1 MMTSKQ
7 KNLIIRTITGIL
19 FVAIMITGFLSPQ
32 YMVILFAIIT
42 GMTIWEFTGLVSD
55 EKKITVNRFISVI
68 AGVYF
73 FIAMSTLRIGI
84 VDGVSIFAP
93 YILTIIYLFISEL
106 YLKKTNPILNLA
118 YTMLAQMYIAIPFSL
133 ITVIAF
139 QPNELG
145 NTFVDMLLPL
155 SIFVFLWIN
164 DTGAYC
170 AGSLFGKH
178 KLFLRV
184 SPGKTWEGT

>member
-68 AGVYF
+68 AG
-73 FIAMSTLRIGI
+73 
-84 VDGVSIFAP
+84 
-93 YILTIIYLFISEL
+93 E
-106 YLKKTNPILNLA
+106 
-118 YTMLAQMYIAIPFSL
+118 
-133 ITVIAF
+133 
-139 QPNELG
+139 
-145 NTFVDMLLPL
+145 
-155 SIFVFLWIN
+155 
-164 DTGAYC
+164 
-170 AGSLFGKH
+170 
-178 KLFLRV
+178 
-184 SPGKTWEGT
+184 